1 MLTLWTVLLLCV
13 TVLVVK
19 TQLAGILSSSPDLAL
34 RFAPNHAES
43 LARLAVTRQSGAD
56 GRRLDLQGAQEA
68 ALAALRRDP
77 LVPSA
82 WRVLSTSVLRD
93 PAQVEQRLEFA
104 ETLSRRDIPTQLA
117 LIEHTS
123 LKGDVAATLRRYD
136 TVMRVSPAYDQIMF
150 PALTNALN
158 NPIVLRAVA
167 KRLPEAPWRRRFF
180 SYLVEGGANY
190 SQQATVFQALA
201 TQGRLLD
208 SDIVALQAS
217 RAAAEGQFD
226 AALALYRLVN
236 PAGAAM
242 LLRNPDFSQQ
252 NSVAP
257 FDWELE
263 AGGFVNVGVT
273 GLGEDTRLEMASV
286 RGDGG
291 QAARQL
297 LQLAPGR
304 YRISARIGPIEGY
317 DEVSVSIALACTN
330 GLEIS
335 GFELKADRAQD
346 LGGAFRVPGGCP
358 AQWLAIRMGQDSN
371 AGRIAAWISEF
382 SLVRETD

>member
-1 MLTLWTVLLLCV
+1 
-13 TVLVVK
+13 
-19 TQLAGILSSSPDLAL
+19 
-34 RFAPNHAES
+34 
-43 LARLAVTRQSGAD
+43 
-56 GRRLDLQGAQEA
+56 
-68 ALAALRRDP
+68 
-77 LVPSA
+77 
-82 WRVLSTSVLRD
+82 
-93 PAQVEQRLEFA
+93 
-104 ETLSRRDIPTQLA
+104 
-117 LIEHTS
+117 
-123 LKGDVAATLRRYD
+123 
-136 TVMRVSPAYDQIMF
+136 
-150 PALTNALN
+150 
-158 NPIVLRAVA
+158 
-167 KRLPEAPWRRRFF
+167 
-180 SYLVEGGANY
+180 
-190 SQQATVFQALA
+190 
-201 TQGRLLD
+201 
-208 SDIVALQAS
+208 
-217 RAAAEGQFD
+217 
-226 AALALYRLVN
+226 
-236 PAGAAM
+236 M